1 MSIITW
7 DKTGE
12 KLFETGTKN
21 GVLYPWMDAIP
32 GDDTTTPP
40 TAPIPAGYRM
50 GYAWNGLTAVTESPE
65 GAEETAE
72 YADDIK
78 YLSLRSAEEFK
89 YTIEAYTYP
98 EEFGQ
103 CDGSANLGS
112 IPGVFVSQQKR
123 RMFGF
128 SFVTTVGNDVDGNDY
143 GEKYHL
149 IYSATASPSERSYES
164 INDSPEAITFSWE
177 CSTTAIDMPGDLKK
191 SAIITIDTTKLT
203 EQGKINLE
211 TLKSKLYGTETSDPY
226 LPLPAE
232 VLSIMSTPA
241 G

>member
-1 MSIITW
+1 MSKIVW
-7 DKTGE
+7 DQTGE
-12 KLFETGTKN
+12 KTFETGTKN

-32 GDDTTTPP
+32 GDNTTTPP
-40 TAPIPAGYRM
+40 TDPVPAGYRK
-50 GYAWNGLTAVTESPE
+50 GYAWNGLTAVTESPD

-78 YLSLRSAEEFK
+78 YLSLRSAEEFGF
-89 YTIEAYTYP
+89 TIEAYTYP
-98 EEFGQ
+98 EAFMQ
-103 CDGSANLGS
+103 CDGSVNLGG
-112 IPGVFVSQQKR
+112 IPGVVVSQQKR

-128 SFVTTVGNDVDGNDY
+128 SFVTTVGNDTEGNDY

-177 CSTTAIDMPGDLKK
+177 CSTTAIDMPGGLKK
-191 SAIITIDTTKLT
+191 SAIITIDTTKLDA
-203 EQGKINLE
+203 QGKANLE
-211 TLKSKLYGTETSDPY
+211 KLKEKLYGTDNTDAY
-226 LPLPAE
+226 LPLPEE
-232 VLSIMSTPA
+232 VLTIMSAT